1 MNDRSDE
8 NLVVACRAGDRI
20 AYELLV
26 KRHYKHVFLICL
38 GILGNVHDAEDIAQD
53 ALLKSYVRIGTLRDD
68 SQFGPWLARIAKN
81 LCVNFIRRKK
91 YTKTVAAERA
101 VHANQSATD
110 HDNLQQAIEQ
120 LPQEIRAPLVMYFF
134 DGQSVKKV
142 AKRLDMSSS
151 GVYLKLR
158 TALSQL
164 HNLLAKQ
171 RDEKNE

>member
-8 NLVVACRAGDRI
+8 NLVVACRAGDGN
-20 AYELLV
+20 AYGLLV
-26 KRHYKHVFLICL
+26 RRHYKHVFLICL

-53 ALLKSYVRIGTLRDD
+53 AMLKSYVRIRTLRDD

-101 VHANQSATD
+101 VHANQSETD
-110 HDNLQQAIEQ
+110 YDNLQQAIEQ

-134 DGQSVKKV
+134 DGQSVKTV

-151 GVYLKLR
+151 TVYLRLR
-158 TALSQL
+158 TAMTEL
-164 HNLLAKQ
+164 HSLLAKQ
-171 RDEKNE
+171 GDSK